1 MRRTTLIATAALSAL
16 ALAGC
21 EQPPNSP
28 QSDAPQLD
36 VPAVDVPAPAPA
48 DGENP
53 VIPFVPET
61 PGVAPEPA
69 PGRVTA
75 VCDGTTVLDYKP
87 SEPVAYPDAQRICAE
102 LAGFPQAPSPDPVN
116 DQQR

>member
-1 MRRTTLIATAALSAL
+1 MRRALLATAAVGLAAL
-16 ALAGC
+16 VLVGC
-21 EQPPNSP
+21 EQPPPDS
-28 QSDAPQLD
+28 APQFE
-36 VPAVDVPAPAPA
+36 VPEVDVPDPAPA

-53 VIPFVPET
+53 VVPIVPDT

-87 SEPVAYPDAQRICAE
+87 HDPMAYPDAQRICSE
-102 LAGFPQAPSPDPVN
+102 LAGSPQ
-116 DQQR
+116 R

>member
-1 MRRTTLIATAALSAL
+1 MRLVLTAVAGLAVLALS
-16 ALAGC
+16 GC
-21 EQPPNSP
+21 EQPPP
-28 QSDAPQLD
+28 QFDAPQLD
-36 VPAVDVPAPAPA
+36 VPAVDAPAPAPA

-53 VIPFVPET
+53 VVPFIPADPD
-61 PGVAPEPA
+61 VAPEPA

-102 LAGFPQAPSPDPVN
+102 LAGYPQAPAPDPFN